1 MKKTIALVLAL
12 VLVLGLAA
20 CGGDT
25 TTTEAPATE
34 APATEAPAS
43 DAPSTEAPAT
53 GEPAL
58 EPAEISVWSF
68 NIGAFQEASNW
79 DSLIAAFNAVYPDIT
94 VTVTPINYQDGD
106 QQLTTAISSGNAPDV
121 IFEGPERI
129 VGNYAR
135 EGLMV
140 DLGDLWEANGSDIAE
155 GISSVSQLDG
165 TYYMFPLSAAAHC
178 MAINYEVFEAADAL
192 QYIDEETRTWTT
204 DDFVAAMEAVKAA
217 MDAGTVT
224 VATPGIIYCGAQGG
238 DQGTRA
244 LVNNLYSDYFVTDDG
259 TSYNANSENNVKA
272 LTLLQDMVANGS
284 LSANASFQASD
295 ELQAFANQTCA
306 VTFCWNYSNY
316 TQYAEQ
322 TQFTPFA
329 MAFPSD
335 DGTPELEMAGPYGFG
350 IFDNGDE
357 AKIAAAKAFIDF
369 VCNDET
375 AGVEAVKTTGF
386 FPVHADWG
394 DVYADDEDA
403 DLRAPFALMSD
414 YLGRYYNLTGGW
426 TEQRALW
433 WPLLQEIMLN
443 GADAQTAADSYV
455 EQANAN
461 IG

>member
-1 MKKTIALVLAL
+1 MKKIIALLLAL
-12 VLVLGLAA
+12 VMVVGLCA
-20 CGGDT
+20 CSGGE
-25 TTTEAPATE
+25 TTETQAPETQA
-34 APATEAPAS
+34 AAS
-43 DAPSTEAPAT
+43 GETQAAAST
-53 GEPAL
+53 GEAV
-58 EPAEISVWSF
+58 EISLWAF
-68 NIGAFQEASNW
+68 NIGGFTEASNW
-79 DSLIAAFNAVYPDIT
+79 DSLVASFNEQHPEIT

-106 QQLTTAISSGNAPDV
+106 QKLTTAITSNQAPDI

-140 DLGDLWEANGSDIAE
+140 DLSDLWTASGSDIAE

-165 TYYMFPLSAAAHC
+165 TYYMYPLSVAAHC

-204 DDFVAAMEAVKAA
+204 DDFVAAMEAVRDAI
-217 MDAGTVT
+217 DAGTVT
-224 VATPGIIYCGAQGG
+224 VAVPGIIYCGAQGG

-244 LVNNLYSDYFVTDDG
+244 LVNNLYSDYYVTEDG

-272 LTLLQDMVANGS
+272 LTLLQEMVNNKS
-284 LSANASFQASD
+284 LSANASFAASD

-306 VTFCWNYSNY
+306 VSFCWNFSNY

-335 DGTPELEMAGPYGFG
+335 DGKPELEMAGPYGFG
-350 IFDNGDE
+350 VFDNGDQ
-357 AKIAAAKAFIDF
+357 AKIDAAKAFVDF
-369 VCNDET
+369 VCNDQT
-375 AGVEAVKTTGF
+375 AGTEAVKTTGF

-394 DVYADDEDA
+394 DVYADAEDA

-414 YLGRYYNLTGGW
+414 YLGRYYSLTGGW

-433 WPLLQEIMLN
+433 WPMLAEIMTT
-443 GADAQTAADSYV
+443 GADVQTAADNYV
-455 EQANAN
+455 QQANAN